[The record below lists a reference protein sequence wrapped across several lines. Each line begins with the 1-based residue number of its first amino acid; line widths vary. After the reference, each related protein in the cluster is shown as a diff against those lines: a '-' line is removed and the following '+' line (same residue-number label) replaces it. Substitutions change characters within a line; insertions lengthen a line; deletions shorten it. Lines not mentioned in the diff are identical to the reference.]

1 MFMINSQQEL
11 QGFMGGNSGKEGVE
25 WSVEGDRLYFRR
37 QKAEM
42 KEIPATKMV
51 SLCLD
56 YATELN
62 RIF

>member
-1 MFMINSQQEL
+1 
-11 QGFMGGNSGKEGVE
+11 
-25 WSVEGDRLYFRR
+25 VEGDRLHFRR

-62 RIF
+62 RIV